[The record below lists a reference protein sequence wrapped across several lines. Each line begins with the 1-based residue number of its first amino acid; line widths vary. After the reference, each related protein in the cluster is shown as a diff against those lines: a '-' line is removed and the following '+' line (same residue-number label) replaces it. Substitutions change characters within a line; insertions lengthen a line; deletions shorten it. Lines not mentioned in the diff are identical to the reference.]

1 MVLLL
6 LFFNILIIAKYV
18 DCLFHILNRFI
29 KLFWIAE
36 RECNKDEMKN
46 RAIFI
51 EFNEDDSSL
60 HFNFIRFIKV
70 IFPQP
75 ISVPL
80 KFFLFSLFLSPC
92 WLIYLF
98 LSPLFTNWFY
108 FSLSLFFVTNWFS
121 FLYSFCFL
129 KLYSLL
135 KILTLN

>member
-46 RAIFI
+46 R
-51 EFNEDDSSL
+51 ELSSL
-60 HFNFIRFIKV
+60 NSMKMIALFISTLLDLLRLF
-70 IFPQP
+70 FHSQLAFLWN
-75 ISVPL
+75 SF
-80 KFFLFSLFLSPC
+80 FFLSFFL
-92 WLIYLF
+92 LAD
-98 LSPLFTNWFY
+98 WFIY
-108 FSLSLFFVTNWFS
+108 FSLLCLLIDFISLFFVTNWFS

-135 KILTLN
+135 KILTFN